1 MSTDFIIFS
10 SQSQIFYDLIFT
22 YDNFIQ
28 VNKLLKYLKPQ
39 TFDSAESEKRRMF
52 PCFVEKLKEMDKLP
66 AIFFL

>member
-28 VNKLLKYLKPQ
+28 VNQLLKHLKPQ
-39 TFDSAESEKRRMF
+39 TFDSAESEKRSMF
-52 PCFVEKLKEMDKLP
+52 PYFVDKLKEMDKLP